1 MVAFA
6 SDIWSTPYH
15 LYCVWEH
22 SGNNHGHKPGLEHC
36 EGITVVPNA
45 AVLDRLRLQAK
56 LKTEGLQPLDE
67 SAQENVYPE
76 MSIAMEMSTLEQ
88 THLKASVVMQKPVLS
103 TPCSICV
110 CGQSHARILQSIC
123 GCG

>member
-1 MVAFA
+1 MVI
-6 SDIWSTPYH
+6 SLGGRLRRH
-15 LYCVWEH
+15 
-22 SGNNHGHKPGLEHC
+22 HC
-36 EGITVVPNA
+36 CPHA

-88 THLKASVVMQKPVLS
+88 THLKSSVARQKPVLS

-123 GCG
+123 GYG

>member
-1 MVAFA
+1 MRR
-6 SDIWSTPYH
+6 H
-15 LYCVWEH
+15 
-22 SGNNHGHKPGLEHC
+22 HC
-36 EGITVVPNA
+36 CPLA

-88 THLKASVVMQKPVLS
+88 THLEASAAMQKPVLS

-110 CGQSHARILQSIC
+110 CGQSHASEHLWLWIRS
-123 GCG
+123 

>member
-1 MVAFA
+1 MGKAQVAGKDTGRTA
-6 SDIWSTPYH
+6 DPTWP
-15 LYCVWEH
+15 
-22 SGNNHGHKPGLEHC
+22 K
-36 EGITVVPNA
+36 
-45 AVLDRLRLQAK
+45 
-56 LKTEGLQPLDE
+56 GLQPLDE

-88 THLKASVVMQKPVLS
+88 THLEASVAMQKPVLS